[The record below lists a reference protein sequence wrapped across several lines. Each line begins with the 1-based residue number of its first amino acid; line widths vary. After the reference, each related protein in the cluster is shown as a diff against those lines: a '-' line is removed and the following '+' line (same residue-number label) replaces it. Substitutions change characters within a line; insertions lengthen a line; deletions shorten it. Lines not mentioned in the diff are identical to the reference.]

1 MSTITDNAKDLPRL
15 PIPPLKDT
23 CDRYLRSLQGLQ
35 SSAEHTNSVNAVNYF
50 LENEGPALDQKLRS
64 YAQHKLS
71 YIEEFWDESY
81 LNYSDSVVL
90 ALNPFFILE
99 DDPTP
104 SRGSQLM
111 RASSLI
117 ISSLGFVHDL
127 RADILQPDN
136 VRGIPLD
143 MSQYKRLFGT
153 SRIPTQNGCVMRT
166 KSDSRHIIIARKS
179 QFCELITFSI
189 YKYL

>member
-1 MSTITDNAKDLPRL
+1 MTSITENAKDLPKL
-15 PIPPLKDT
+15 PIPPLNDT
-23 CDRYLRSLQGLQ
+23 CQRYLRSLQGLQ
-35 SSAEHTNSVNAVNYF
+35 SATEHNNSINAVNYF
-50 LENEGPALDQKLRS
+50 VNNEGPVLDRKLRE
-64 YAQHKLS
+64 YAQDKFS

-127 RADILQPDN
+127 RADILQADN

-153 SRIPTQNGCVMRT
+153 SRIPTQNGCVMKT
-166 KSDSRHIIIARKS
+166 KSDSKHIIIARKS
-179 QFCELITFSI
+179 QFCQ
-189 YKYL
+189 